1 MENRLQENATKAL
14 RWDFGLGASY
24 KVTKFLKLGAGYTYI
39 RGLNLQEVKPRYK
52 KDGVTVNGYNVDHEF
67 WRNKHRLYFD
77 VTGKVAWGRFTFSL
91 RERYLYTHYNEAEC
105 LRDKYRT
112 LLQDGYTGDTYI
124 YNGTEFMEYEQTT
137 DQKKAKDKHA
147 LRSRLQVEYNI
158 KGLPLNPYASY
169 EVTNDLGNQWRYD
182 KSRVC
187 AGLEWK
193 VTKKHILDFGYIYQ
207 TESDNDEGN
216 SNIHAI
222 KVGYTFK
229 F

>member
-1 MENRLQENATKAL
+1 MQPGFSGTTYPFNGI
-14 RWDFGLGASY
+14 DF
-24 KVTKFLKLGAGYTYI
+24 I
-39 RGLNLQEVKPRYK
+39 E
-52 KDGVTVNGYNVDHEF
+52 HE
-67 WRNKHRLYFD
+67 L
-77 VTGKVAWGRFTFSL
+77 
-91 RERYLYTHYNEAEC
+91 
-105 LRDKYRT
+105 
-112 LLQDGYTGDTYI
+112 
-124 YNGTEFMEYEQTT
+124 TT

-169 EVTNDLGNQWRYD
+169 EVTNDLGNQLRYD

-193 VTKKHILDFGYIYQ
+193 VTKKHILDFGYLYQ